1 MKYLIERFREPSS
14 WAGIAVL
21 INVLTPFLGIPSGL
35 GDALVQLG
43 TAAAAFGAVFLK
55 EGE

>member
-21 INVLTPFLGIPSGL
+21 INILTPFVGIPSGL
-35 GDALVQLG
+35 GEAVVQLG
-43 TAAAAFGAVFLK
+43 TAAAAFGAVFLR

>member
-1 MKYLIERFREPSS
+1 MKYIIERFREPSS

-21 INVLTPFLGIPSGL
+21 INVLTPLLGIPPGT

-43 TAAAAFGAVFLK
+43 TAAAAFGAVVLR
-55 EGE
+55 EAA

>member
-1 MKYLIERFREPSS
+1 MKYFLERFKEPSS

-21 INVLTPFLGIPSGL
+21 INVLAPLAGIPPGL

-55 EGE
+55 EAA